1 MAWRVVGGG
10 VGGLAVEL
18 LGARGMLRGQAQASM
33 VGAVV
38 VRPGRSSDGVE
49 HVVPHGKR
57 RGAESLVIG
66 TRRVM
71 ERGRAHLQQDDI
83 SIEGDEHTEDIDPPD
98 VPNSM
103 HPPHVEAD
111 AGVVEHVE
119 GDDAQPAGANWR
131 HRVRREDRVGVLHP
145 RESDHTG

>member
-1 MAWRVVGGG
+1 MDRATPTVFLVTAMNFLLL
-10 VGGLAVEL
+10 VPEHEPVESD
-18 LGARGMLRGQAQASM
+18 ANKVHHYGQ
-33 VGAVV
+33 
-38 VRPGRSSDGVE
+38 GVE

-119 GDDAQPAGANWR
+119 GDEAQPAGANWR